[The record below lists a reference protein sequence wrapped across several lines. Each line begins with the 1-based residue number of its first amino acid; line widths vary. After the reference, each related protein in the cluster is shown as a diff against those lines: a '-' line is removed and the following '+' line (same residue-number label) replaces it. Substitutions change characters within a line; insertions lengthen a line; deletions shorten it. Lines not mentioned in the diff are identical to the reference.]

1 MDFRVLRRRRWWVPL
16 ARHLRAGGFKT
27 ADLNA
32 AGWGA
37 LVGTGLVLGAIPV
50 FAIGARARLALPTGV
65 VVTWLALL
73 ALDRRRWRNAMTNLG
88 RGNMDR
94 AAVEAAVAE
103 LQAKG
108 IAATYWEERWEE
120 DEVPPGE
127 PTLHRGITCRQAD
140 VKIATKGLD
149 DQLRAT

>member
-50 FAIGARARLALPTGV
+50 FAIGARARVALPTGV

-73 ALDRRRWRNAMTNLG
+73 ALDRRRWRNATTNLG

-108 IAATYWEERWEE
+108 IAATYWEDREE
-120 DEVPPGE
+120 VEVPGE
-127 PTLHRGITCRQAD
+127 PALRRGITCRQAD